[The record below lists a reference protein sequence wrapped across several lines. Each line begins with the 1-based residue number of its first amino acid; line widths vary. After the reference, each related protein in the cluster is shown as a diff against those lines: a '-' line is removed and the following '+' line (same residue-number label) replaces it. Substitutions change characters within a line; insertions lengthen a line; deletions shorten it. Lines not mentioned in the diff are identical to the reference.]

1 MRLQR
6 VTWAFCVCVGLFL
19 SRGAQAEPLRL
30 HGVAAGAHAFTDY
43 QKSEFGW
50 GAAGELALELPFGI
64 VEIRQ
69 DQVGQAHPGI
79 GSGSL
84 SESKACSSFSRASS
98 YSPPV
103 TTP

>member
-50 GAAGELALELPFGI
+50 GAAGELALELPFGN
-64 VEIRQ
+64 VFGLQLELDTLWLSQGSAPR
-69 DQVGQAHPGI
+69 VRSSSVVAHRRLRP
-79 GSGSL
+79 L
-84 SESKACSSFSRASS
+84 
-98 YSPPV
+98 V
-103 TTP
+103 